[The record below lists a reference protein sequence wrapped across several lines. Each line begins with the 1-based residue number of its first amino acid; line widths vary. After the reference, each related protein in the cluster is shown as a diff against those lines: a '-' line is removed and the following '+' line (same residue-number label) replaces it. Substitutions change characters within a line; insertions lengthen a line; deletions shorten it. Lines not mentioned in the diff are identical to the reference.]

1 MITWYLIFLCRMDD
15 FSDSELRHRKQADG
29 EDAETIIRHQRGMH
43 EKLTEEMLNLTR
55 SLKQSVRDSGRI
67 VQEDNKVFIGAW
79 DEKKK
84 RGRTYCCLFC
94 HSNDI
99 V

>member
-79 DEKKK
+79 DVQK
-84 RGRTYCCLFC
+84 RGRAYCCLFC